1 MPNNAWDWL
10 TNPSQTQPAT
20 QGIPA
25 MQSQVPIPQKTQ
37 NPVAGISS
45 MIAPAASVG
54 ALSGNPLI
62 GALSGAGMNMLLN
75 YFNKKYKSG
84 GSGSSGIV

>member
-1 MPNNAWDWL
+1 MQDNAWDWL
-10 TNPSQTQPAT
+10 TNPQPVQTAPLGTLPQPV
-20 QGIPA
+20 QPKPNN
-25 MQSQVPIPQKTQ
+25 PI
-37 NPVAGISS
+37 AGISS

-75 YFNKKYKSG
+75 YFNRKYKNG